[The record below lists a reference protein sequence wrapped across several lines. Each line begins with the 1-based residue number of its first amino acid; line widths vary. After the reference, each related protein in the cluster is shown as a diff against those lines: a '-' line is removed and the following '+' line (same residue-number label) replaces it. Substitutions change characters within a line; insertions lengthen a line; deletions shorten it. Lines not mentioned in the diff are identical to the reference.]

1 MMLEP
6 GTLWEK
12 VQARSVQALRTGALQ
27 SIPTNYELLEENGI
41 PFIVRMLTNLARKE
55 AAQQQAAPN
64 PDFDPFLP
72 YDPALFVAD
81 LSDTH
86 VCLLNKFNV
95 VEHHLL
101 IVTRAFEEQERLL
114 NLQDFAA
121 LWTCMREFDGL
132 AFYNGGQVAGASQRH
147 KHLQYVS
154 LPLGPNGQA
163 LPMERVLT
171 TAHFQGNVGCAPSLP
186 YVHAIARLP
195 TDQATAPL
203 DAAPLLLTTYRTLLA
218 SVGLAP
224 ETNGGEQQPG
234 PYNLLATRRWMLV
247 APRAQEK
254 FGSISVNSLGF
265 AGSLLVKNQEEMALV
280 KNLGPLNVLK
290 GVGVAR

>member
-1 MMLEP
+1 MLEP
-6 GTLWEK
+6 GALWEK
-12 VQARSVQALRTGALQ
+12 VQTRSVQALQTGALQ
-27 SIPTNYELLEENGI
+27 SIPTHYELLEENGI

-55 AAQQQAAPN
+55 AARPQAAPN
-64 PDFDPFLP
+64 PAFDPFLP

-81 LSDTH
+81 LSATH

-95 VEHHLL
+95 VAHHLL
-101 IVTRAFEEQERLL
+101 IVTRAFVEQETLL

-121 LWTCMREFDGL
+121 LWTCMCEFDGL
-132 AFYNGGQVAGASQRH
+132 AFYNGGKVAGASQRH

-154 LPLGPNGQA
+154 LPLGPNGQS
-163 LPMERVLT
+163 LPMEAVL
-171 TAHFQGNVGCAPSLP
+171 AAAQFQGGVGCAPNLP
-186 YVHAIARLP
+186 YVHAVAHLP
-195 TDQATAPL
+195 ADQATAPS
-203 DAAPLLLTTYRTLLA
+203 DAAPLLLTTYQTLLA

-224 ETNGGEQQPG
+224 ETAIGDQQPD
-234 PYNLLATRRWMLV
+234 PYNLLVTRRWMMIV
-247 APRAQEK
+247 PRAQEK

-280 KNLGPLNVLK
+280 KNVGPLNVLK